1 MLMND
6 KMLTTRQKQILE
18 YIRECVH
25 KFGYPPSVREIC
37 KEVGLSSTSTVHG
50 YLNRLEEQGFIRRDP
65 SKNRTIELLDEGSW
79 RSKKIIPLPLV
90 GQVRAGAPVLAEECV
105 EDVYPFSA
113 EFIGSDEDCFL
124 LTVKGDSMKNA
135 GIHTGDLVLIR
146 RQKCAEDGQ
155 IVAARVNEDE
165 ATLKR
170 YKRQGG
176 NVLLLPENP
185 EFDPRIVPEKDFL
198 SGDAQIIGV
207 ALEVR
212 HML

>member
-25 KFGYPPSVREIC
+25 KIGYPPSVREIC

-90 GQVRAGAPVLAEECV
+90 GQVRAGAPVLR
-105 EDVYPFSA
+105 
-113 EFIGSDEDCFL
+113 
-124 LTVKGDSMKNA
+124 KNA
-135 GIHTGDLVLIR
+135 
-146 RQKCAEDGQ
+146 
-155 IVAARVNEDE
+155 
-165 ATLKR
+165 
-170 YKRQGG
+170 
-176 NVLLLPENP
+176 
-185 EFDPRIVPEKDFL
+185 
-198 SGDAQIIGV
+198 
-207 ALEVR
+207 
-212 HML
+212 

>member
-25 KFGYPPSVREIC
+25 KYGYPPSVREIC

-79 RSKKIIPLPLV
+79 RSKKIIPMPLV

-113 EFIGSDEDCFL
+113 DFIGDDDCFL

-135 GIHTGDLVLIR
+135 GIYEGDMLVVRQQNKAENGEIVVALI
-146 RQKCAEDGQ
+146 D
-155 IVAARVNEDE
+155 DE
-165 ATLKR
+165 ATVKR
-170 YKRQGG
+170 YFLEDTAVRLQ
-176 NVLLLPENP
+176 PENDEYEP
-185 EFDPRIVPEKDFL
+185 IYTRNCKILGKVVGLFR
-198 SGDAQIIGV
+198 
-207 ALEVR
+207 R
-212 HML
+212 Y

>member
-124 LTVKGDSMKNA
+124 LTVKGDSMKNV
-135 GIHTGDLVLIR
+135 GIFEGDILVIRQQHT
-146 RQKCAEDGQ
+146 AENGE
-155 IVAARVNEDE
+155 IVVALLDDE
-165 ATLKR
+165 ATVKR
-170 YKRQGG
+170 YFREADAIRLQ
-176 NVLLLPENP
+176 PENDDYAP
-185 EFDPRIVPEKDFL
+185 IYTQNCTILGKVTGLFRKY
-198 SGDAQIIGV
+198 
-207 ALEVR
+207 
-212 HML
+212 